1 MKKIITYLLIAAS
14 TVLNAKDG
22 FRILESDA
30 YSATIEYTFN
40 DLSKKSISI
49 NNKTYFKL
57 SSDYAV
63 PVLNT
68 GDPEVLRSS
77 ISLALP
83 ENCVPKMEIL
93 SVNFTDETNF
103 NVIPSKGSL
112 KRNIDPSQIPY
123 TFGKL
128 YTQDQFYPASEAAF
142 NKAYNL
148 RGQNA
153 ISLSV
158 FPVRVNALT
167 GQAKLYSKIIF
178 KVSYYN
184 AKGKKLALSAP
195 DYTSLEEMEMFSER
209 FLNLTSAKGAKTAY
223 TQMSEYGSMLV
234 IADPGFTTQMQP
246 FVDWKNQ
253 KGIRTTMVTTAAT
266 GTTGT
271 TVKAYIQNY
280 YNANPGLLY
289 VLLVGDHQQINA
301 YNAGVAGSETK
312 WSDTYYGLLTGND
325 HYPELMLGRFS
336 ASTASEVTTMVD
348 RTLEYE
354 KTPLAGAWLGKGIGI
369 GSNEGYG
376 IGDEGEAD
384 WQHIRKIGNKLVT
397 DGYSYYHEF
406 YDSTHAGNDA
416 PGNPNAAMVSATVN
430 AGASIFFYCGHGSQN
445 GCVTSNYGIANVN
458 VATNNGMYPFSLQVA
473 CNNGTFHNGTCF
485 CEAFM
490 RARNNNGPT
499 GAINTCGST
508 ILMAWAEPMDTQ
520 DEIGDIISNQYNN
533 NKKYTMGGLFYN
545 GQMHMLDMYP
555 SSTGEEV
562 METWLMIGDPSCML
576 RTRSFSNATATYP
589 NCINSGATS
598 ATVNAVSGAGKYA
611 CISQNNQIIG
621 TSLLNGGT
629 TNIAFTSTFN
639 PSIPLLLTVTE
650 FNKVP
655 LTGTIGV
662 CLQTNINSI
671 TLENA
676 NIYTATIFKDE
687 ISIFY
692 AGTQTA
698 LKAEVM
704 DMQGRKVLG
713 GEMINSRESVTRFN
727 TTSLSTGLY
736 LMKVSNSNGETIK
749 VQKLIKVD

>member
-1 MKKIITYLLIAAS
+1 MKKIVTLLLIAAS

-40 DLSKKSISI
+40 DLSKKSIGI
-49 NNKTYFKL
+49 NNKNYFKL

-63 PVLNT
+63 PVLNS

-77 ISLALP
+77 LSLALP
-83 ENCVPKMEIL
+83 ENCVPKLEIL
-93 SVNFTDETNF
+93 NVAFTDETNF
-103 NVIPSKGSL
+103 NIIPSKGSL
-112 KRNIDPSQIPY
+112 KRNIDPSQVPY
-123 TFGKL
+123 AFGKL
-128 YTQDQFYPASEAAF
+128 YSENKFYPETEAAF
-142 NKAYNL
+142 NKSYNL

-167 GQAKLYSKIIF
+167 GEAKIYSKIIF
-178 KVSYYN
+178 KVIYQN
-184 AKGKKLALSAP
+184 TKGKKLALNTP
-195 DYTSLEEMEMFSER
+195 TYTSLEEMEMFNER
-209 FLNLTSAKGAKTAY
+209 FLNLTSSKGAKTAY

-234 IADPGFTTQMQP
+234 IVHPGFTTQMQP

-253 KGIRTTMVTTAAT
+253 KGIRTNMVTTAAT

-280 YNANPGLLY
+280 YNSNPGLLY

-336 ASTASEVTTMVD
+336 ASTGSEVTTMVE

-354 KTPLAGAWLGKGIGI
+354 KTPLAGAWLNKGIGI
-369 GSNEGYG
+369 ASNEGLG

-397 DGYSYYHEF
+397 DGYSIFHEF
-406 YDSTHAGNDA
+406 YDSTKGGNDA
-416 PGNPNAAMVSATVN
+416 PGNPNASMVSSTVN

-445 GCVTSNYGIANVN
+445 GCVTSNYGISNVN

-485 CEAFM
+485 CEAFT

-499 GAINTCGST
+499 GSINTCGST

-555 SSTGEEV
+555 TATGEEV
-562 METWLMIGDPSCML
+562 METWLMFGDPSCML

-589 NCINSGATS
+589 SCINSGATS
-598 ATVNAVSGAGKYA
+598 ATVNAVSGAGKYG
-611 CISQNNQIIG
+611 CVSQNNQIIG
-621 TSLLNGGT
+621 TSLLNGGVT
-629 TNIAFTSTFN
+629 TIAFTSTFN

-662 CLQTNINSI
+662 CLQTDVNKIAYQD
-671 TLENA
+671 L
-676 NIYTATIFKDE
+676 NIYAETFFTNE
-687 ISIFY
+687 IRIFY
-692 AGTQTA
+692 SGTESG
-698 LKAEVM
+698 LKVEIM
-704 DMQGRKVLG
+704 DMQGRKVIG
-713 GEMINSRESVTRFN
+713 GEMINSRESVTRLN
-727 TTSLSTGLY
+727 TSSVSTGLY
-736 LMKVSNSNGETIK
+736 LLKISNANGEMIK
-749 VQKLIKVD
+749 TQKLIKSE